1 LVSQTDKKLARNE
14 QGTTTFLNEEV
25 QEKEEAT
32 RFKFQEHAK
41 VEFSTQT
48 ELFSLRFD
56 TECIKQKDSD
66 AAFYTGFSNFE
77 RLVLFYDLVKD
88 SSSNISY
95 GSYRKKHF
103 DCPGLL
109 QPVRPRPLLT
119 RIHSCTNTTT
129 T

>member
-32 RFKFQEHAK
+32 RTKFQEHAK

-48 ELFSLRFD
+48 ELFYLRFD
-56 TECIKQKDSD
+56 TKCIKQKDTD
-66 AAFYTGFSNFE
+66 TGFSNFE

-95 GSYRKKHF
+95 GSYRTKHF

-119 RIHSCTNTTT
+119 RIYSCTNTTT